1 MNKQRKKR
9 YWRLREIRKERD
21 YQSGSLQYANRPY
34 TFRSVRLVFGI
45 GLVRVQ
51 ITTNQFIKKYKI
63 KI

>member
-34 TFRSVRLVFGI
+34 TFRSVRLLFGI

-51 ITTNQFIKKYKI
+51 ITTNQFIKKHKI
-63 KI
+63 NI